1 MKTARNTLFALLL
14 LGGTAGAT
22 SASAQVAADIHIG
35 PSGHASVDVGFFY
48 DDLASYGNWV
58 ERPSYGWVWTPRAVA
73 ASWRPYQSGH
83 WVLTDEGWT
92 WISDEPYGW
101 ATYHYGRWYDDPE
114 IGWSWVPGNEW
125 APSWVSWQE
134 GADYIGWAP
143 LPPGVN
149 VGVAFGGSGY
159 AYGIAPESYCFV
171 QERNFL
177 APRLGAYFVARDRI
191 GGFWGRTRNFTN
203 YRFAGGRV
211 FNQGVPVDR
220 IQRFTGR
227 VPRYQ
232 VADVSYAR
240 GSNNWRQARL
250 QGNRVAIFRPQ
261 VQKAA
266 HVAAPPNRAVARRA
280 VINAAQFR
288 AAHPTRVASAQRQ
301 ERQAVQQQKAVQQR
315 QAQNVRQQERT
326 TQQRQAQNLRQ
337 QGRATQQRQ
346 AQNLRQQE
354 RATQQRQAQN
364 VRQQER
370 ATQQRQAQN
379 LRQQG
384 RATQQRQA
392 QNVRQQ
398 ERTNQQRQAQNLRQQ
413 EKASQQRQAQA
424 SRQRERTN
432 QQRQAQASRQQ
443 AHANQQRQA
452 QSFRQQERGAQ
463 PRQAQAA
470 RQQQRHQAAQA
481 RGNGGGPRGQR
492 QQAQGQGERRHGRP
506 PGQ

>member
-1 MKTARNTLFALLL
+1 MKTTRNALFALLL
-14 LGGTAGAT
+14 LGGAFGAIP
-22 SASAQVAADIHIG
+22 ASAQLAADIHVG
-35 PSGHASVDVGFFY
+35 PSGRASVDVGFFY

-83 WVLTDEGWT
+83 WVWTDEGWT
-92 WISDEPYGW
+92 WISNEPYGW

-114 IGWSWVPGNEW
+114 IGWSWVPGDEW

-149 VGVAFGGSGY
+149 VGVAFGGGGY

-171 QERNFL
+171 PERDFL
-177 APRLGAYFVARDRI
+177 SPRLGSYFVARDRI

-203 YRFAGGRV
+203 YRFNGGRV

-232 VADVSYAR
+232 VADLSYAR

-250 QGNRVAIFRPQ
+250 QGNRLALFRPQ

-266 HVAAPPNRAVARRA
+266 RVAAPPNRAVARRA

-288 AAHPTRVASAQRQ
+288 AAHPNRVAAVQRQ
-301 ERQAVQQQKAVQQR
+301 ERQVAQQRQQRAEVRGQGQALRQQQKV
-315 QAQNVRQQERT
+315 V
-326 TQQRQAQNLRQ
+326 QQRQAQNLRQ
-337 QGRATQQRQ
+337 QTRATQQRQ
-346 AQNLRQQE
+346 AQVSRQQE
-354 RATQQRQAQN
+354 KVAQQRQAQN
-364 VRQQER
+364 FRQQ
-370 ATQQRQAQN
+370 QRGA
-379 LRQQG
+379 
-384 RATQQRQA
+384 
-392 QNVRQQ
+392 
-398 ERTNQQRQAQNLRQQ
+398 
-413 EKASQQRQAQA
+413 
-424 SRQRERTN
+424 

-443 AHANQQRQA
+443 ERAAQQRQA
-452 QSFRQQERGAQ
+452 QNFRQQQRGAQ
-463 PRQAQAA
+463 QRQAQAF
-470 RQQQRHQAAQA
+470 RQQQRGAQQRQAAQQ
-481 RGNGGGPRGQR
+481 GQR
-492 QQAQGQGERRHGRP
+492 QQQRAGGGGQRAQQRQGQGQAQRQAQAQGQGERRHGRP